1 MASPSLNDFIA
12 AEAIALGDFVSFVEA
27 SEAAG
32 RLLVNSG
39 LVVDGYVSEI
49 IEIIQNQG
57 PYMVIAPGVAIVHG
71 RPSESVLKTG
81 GSMVIDA
88 SGVISGNEKNDP
100 VRVILAISAKDDEEH
115 LQMLKTIA
123 ELFNQPEMIEKLAN
137 CSSSGE
143 VLNLIS
149 TNLQ

>member
-1 MASPSLNDFIA
+1 VASPSLSDFVA
-12 AEAIALGDFVSFVEA
+12 ADAIAFGDFVSFLEA

-39 LVVDGYVSEI
+39 LVVDGYVGEITEI
-49 IEIIQNQG
+49 IENQG

-81 GSMVIDA
+81 GSMVISA
-88 SGVISGNEKNDP
+88 SGVISGNKKNDP
-100 VRVILAISAKDDEEH
+100 VRVIIAISAKDDEAH

-123 ELFNQPEMIEKLAN
+123 ELLNQPGMIEKLAN